1 MGCSVFA
8 FRGSTSIR
16 HEQRDS
22 TDRARRVLR
31 QPQAD
36 TARVEGVAAGRQHAE
51 LVSLFVFRQTDD
63 APASLPTEVVQLSSR
78 ASETAYHPMVCCPCE
93 FSV

>member
-1 MGCSVFA
+1 MGCRVFA

-63 APASLPTEVVQLSSR
+63 APASLPTER
-78 ASETAYHPMVCCPCE
+78 W
-93 FSV
+93 FS